1 MLLEL
6 TIHNIALIES
16 LRIEFAQ
23 GFNVLTGETGAGK
36 SIVVDCLNLSLG
48 GRADREI
55 IRTGAEKGGV
65 EALFDISRNSA
76 AQRKAEELG
85 VDAEDG
91 MVCVS
96 RELSRSGRNICRI
109 AGVPMP
115 LSTLKQ
121 FTSLLI
127 DIHGQHEHQSLL
139 NPSRHIEY
147 LDGFGG
153 EAHLLKID
161 AVRSAHA
168 LRSSAAS
175 KLKALLKDA
184 SERERLLDMLRYQVQ
199 EITSAKLKEGEEE
212 KLEKKLNM
220 LENAEKVQDAV
231 ETAYAL
237 TYAGADG
244 MSAQESLLQAS
255 GAMQSVARLDARF
268 AKIAEDLRGLYYAA
282 QEAGGELRAI
292 RETLAFDPTLMEKIN
307 ARLDLI
313 SKLERKY
320 GATEAEVIAFGR
332 DAKARLDAIESG
344 DEEITKLKKELK
356 ARDAALREA
365 CEALTASRRAIAE
378 RLEREIVEQL
388 QDLGMQKTRFSVDF
402 KPLDKPTANGT
413 DQVEFMISPNPGEP
427 LRPLAEIASG
437 GELSRIMLALKTI
450 SLNHGGV
457 DSMIFDEIDTGV
469 SGRMAQVVG
478 EKMVRIAA
486 EKQVICVTHL
496 PQIAALGDEQYLVEK
511 SVSGDRTMTNVTRLD
526 ADGRIRELSRIVGGG
541 RDSESSLTH
550 ASHMLEDAAAV
561 REEIRK
567 TK

>member
-6 TIHNIALIES
+6 TIHHIALIES

-65 EALFDISRNSA
+65 EALFDISGNPA
-76 AQRKAEELG
+76 AQRLAEELG

-147 LDGFGG
+147 LDMFGG
-153 EAHLLKID
+153 KEHLQKIE
-161 AVRSAHA
+161 AVRGAHA
-168 LRSSAAS
+168 LRSAAAS
-175 KLKALLKDA
+175 KLKALLRDA

-199 EITSAKLKEGEEE
+199 EITSAKLKDGEEE

-220 LENAEKVQDAV
+220 LENAEKVQNAV

-244 MSAQESLLQAS
+244 MSAQESLKQAS
-255 GAMQSVARLDARF
+255 DAMQSIARLDARF
-268 AKIAEDLRGLYYAA
+268 AKIAEDLHGLYYAA

-292 RETLAFDPTLMEKIN
+292 RETLAFDPALMEKIN

-344 DEEITKLKKELK
+344 DEEIAKLKKELK
-356 ARDAALREA
+356 ARDTALREA

-402 KPLDKPTANGT
+402 KPLEKPTANGA
-413 DQVEFMISPNPGEP
+413 DAVEFMISPNPGEP

-511 SVSGDRTMTNVTRLD
+511 SVSGDRTQTNVTHLD
-526 ADGRIRELSRIVGGG
+526 AEGRIRELSRIVGGG
-541 RDSESSLTH
+541 RDSESSLAH
-550 ASHMLEDAAAV
+550 ASHMLEDAASV
-561 REEIRK
+561 RAEIRK
-567 TK
+567 TI